1 MNETSRQTIDTD
13 IGTSGRYVLI
23 GRKHEK
29 SISFLNAAKEESLHF
44 TEGRADLIRKMNYS
58 LPSNGNSIGCH
69 PHDLSGGT
77 LQQSP
82 FFQVCLILIAVVN
95 ILSCPFTVVLNAL
108 VMVAV
113 KWKSR
118 LRCHKSN
125 ILLAT
130 LASTDF
136 MVGLLLQPV
145 FVAELITLLLNKAFG
160 GVCLLSHM
168 SRVGISCSSFTSFL
182 HLALLSGERFLALKR
197 PFTHMYLVTTSR
209 LLCASALAWL
219 LPIILHIRLP
229 FGKTIILPTN
239 LFLMVVTMI
248 FIIFCHVT
256 VFRETRQHEQR
267 LAAQQVTQEARE
279 KFEKEK
285 KAVKITFSIL
295 TVFVLCCLP
304 FVAFRVV
311 LQLTYGNERR
321 TGTVK
326 VVGQLSRSALLLNS
340 LLNPIIYSVRIKQ
353 FRVAFKELLG
363 GAGNVVTPEDLG
375 VFRVPNAASSCRA
388 GRNPDERNRTERN

>member
-1 MNETSRQTIDTD
+1 
-13 IGTSGRYVLI
+13 
-23 GRKHEK
+23 
-29 SISFLNAAKEESLHF
+29 
-44 TEGRADLIRKMNYS
+44 MNYS

-82 FFQVCLILIAVVN
+82 FLRVCLILTAVVN

-118 LRCHKSN
+118 LRSHKSN

-136 MVGLLLQPV
+136 MVGLVLQPV
-145 FVAELITLLLNKAFG
+145 FVAELITLLLDKSFG
-160 GVCLLSHM
+160 GVCLLSHI

-197 PFTHMYLVTTSR
+197 PFAHMHLVTTSR

-219 LPIILHIRLP
+219 LPAILHIRLP
-229 FGKTIILPTN
+229 FGKNIILPTN
-239 LFLMVVTMI
+239 VFLMAVTMI

-375 VFRVPNAASSCRA
+375 VFRAPNAASSCRA
-388 GRNPDERNRTERN
+388 GRNPDERNRTERNYNKTGSDIVPQRRNFCV

>member
-1 MNETSRQTIDTD
+1 M
-13 IGTSGRYVLI
+13 
-23 GRKHEK
+23 HEK
-29 SISFLNAAKEESLHF
+29 SISFLNPANEESLHF
-44 TEGRADLIRKMNYS
+44 TEERGDLIRKMNSS

-69 PHDLSGGT
+69 PHDLSEAT

-82 FFQVCLILIAVVN
+82 FIRVCLMLIAVVN

-108 VMVAV
+108 VMIAV

-145 FVAELITLLLNKAFG
+145 FVAELITLLLDKAFG
-160 GVCLLSHM
+160 KVCLLSHI
-168 SRVGISCSSFTSFL
+168 SRVGISYSSFTSFL

-197 PFTHMYLVTTSR
+197 PFAHMDLVTTSR

-219 LPIILHIRLP
+219 LPVILHIRLP
-229 FGKTIILPTN
+229 FGKTVILSTN
-239 LFLMVVTMI
+239 VFLMVITMI

-256 VFRETRQHEQR
+256 VFRETRRHEQR

-285 KAVKITFSIL
+285 KAVKITFIIL

-304 FVAFRVV
+304 FVALRVV
-311 LQLTYGNERR
+311 LQLTRGTKKPTE
-321 TGTVK
+321 TVK
-326 VVGQLSRSALLLNS
+326 IVGQLSRSLLLLNS

-353 FRVAFKELLG
+353 FRVSFKELLG
-363 GAGNVVTPEDLG
+363 GTGNVETPEDLG
-375 VFRVPNAASSCRA
+375 VFRRPNAADSCRA
-388 GRNPDERNRTERN
+388 GRNPGERNRTERNENKTGSDIVPQRRNFCV